1 MSKKFGQVLLGN
13 KRKGGTKSLAGFE
26 SIDVDRENAILGN
39 KEILWDHR
47 DDAERARVIE
57 AYRIEYEADWKV
69 DGPMKQETLKLA
81 RKVYKGANLLLC
93 CWCSGA
99 PTFKPCHAELIKSR
113 IEEILAPYAK

>member
-1 MSKKFGQVLLGN
+1 MRKFGQVLLGN
-13 KRKGGTKSLAGFE
+13 KRKGGTKNLKDFE
-26 SIDVDRENAILGN
+26 SIDVDRENPVLGN

-47 DDAERARVIE
+47 DDTERARVIE
-57 AYRIEYEADWKV
+57 AYRVEYEADWQV

-81 RKVYKGANLLLC
+81 RKAYKGQNLLLL

-99 PTFKPCHAELIKSR
+99 PTYKSCHAELIKSR

>member
-13 KRKGGTKSLAGFE
+13 KRKGGMRSLTNFE
-26 SIDVDRENAILGN
+26 SIDVDRECKILGN
-39 KEILWDHR
+39 RHILWDHR
-47 DDAERARVIE
+47 DDTERARVIE
-57 AYRIEYEADWKV
+57 CYRVEYEADWKV

-81 RKVYKGANLLLC
+81 RKAYRGQNLLLL

-113 IEEILAPYAK
+113 IEEVLAPYCT